1 MLKKLFVS
9 AWFIFGSLMVGAT
22 EVATYIVNGTN
33 TSTSSYPSYARL
45 YYNEFGNFGYC
56 GGTFI
61 DATHVLTAAHCV
73 DLNDDDISEVSLLF
87 TVAIPNLDD
96 EDDISNAQLYYI
108 AKFYV
113 HEDYDSSDL
122 SNDIAILELE
132 SAVNIGSYAEIVTDE
147 SSYRSDGANQ
157 TFIAVGHGNTKTNED
172 DTSVLQQAEL
182 DYLDNLACNDYYGDA
197 GAPDSQLCMSGEISH
212 GLRKATCNGDSGG
225 PLYWTDSS
233 NNRQVGI
240 TSYGPADGCG
250 DISVV
255 ATSVFTEVTDYATW
269 IANVQAGL
277 VEPTYTTSESDRDY
291 YRQYGV
297 EDATEDSSSTS
308 GGSVHFWFSIWLAV
322 LAVGRMRTVE

>member
-22 EVATYIVNGTN
+22 DIATYIVNGTN

-73 DLNDDDISEVSLLF
+73 DLNDEDISEVNLLF
-87 TVAIPNLDD
+87 TVAVPNLDD
-96 EDDISNAQLYYI
+96 EDDISNAQLHYI

-113 HEDYDSSDL
+113 HEEYDSNYL
-122 SNDIAILELE
+122 INDIAILKLE
-132 SAVNIGSYAEIVTDE
+132 SAVNIGSYAEILDE

-157 TFIAVGHGNTKTNED
+157 TFVAVGHGNTETNED
-172 DTSVLQQAEL
+172 ATTVLQQAKL
-182 DYLDNLACNDYYGDA
+182 DYLDNSACNDYYGYV
-197 GAPDSQLCMSGEISH
+197 GAPDTQLCMSGAISN

-250 DISVV
+250 NTSVV
-255 ATSVFTEVTDYATW
+255 ATSVFTEVADYATW
-269 IANVQAGL
+269 IANVQTGL
-277 VEPTYTTSESDRDY
+277 VEPTYITSESDREY
-291 YRQYGV
+291 YRQYGF
-297 EDATEDSSSTS
+297 ENATEDRSKTS
-308 GGSVHFWFSIWLAV
+308 GGSVPFWFSIGLVV
-322 LAVGRMRTVE
+322 LAAGRMRAKK